1 MRKTYAKEFKLEI
14 CHSVSKG
21 ETRISDISKQ
31 YTISRPIIS
40 RWLAEYK
47 RYGEDAFMGKGIRLP
62 DEAKI
67 YTLEKEIERL
77 KEENIILKKFEEFAK
92 NPKR

>member
-1 MRKTYAKEFKLEI
+1 MRKTYTKEFKLEI
-14 CHSVSKG
+14 CRSVSDG
-21 ETRISDISKQ
+21 EAKISDIARQ
-31 YTISRPIIS
+31 YSISRPIIS

-47 RYGEDAFMGKGIRLP
+47 RYGEDAFMGKGVRLP

-67 YTLEKEIERL
+67 YGLEKEIERL
-77 KEENIILKKFEEFAK
+77 REENAILKKFEEFTK